1 MPLHI
6 ASVDDIRAGKT
17 TDVYFERTRH
27 VLEAEGRNPRVR
39 AEFVAKSLP
48 GDGPWGLLAG
58 VEECVAVLEGRAVT
72 VRSMAEGTPFR
83 PLQPVLEIEGP
94 YLEFGLLETAVLGLL
109 CQATGVATAAA
120 RCKKLAGERLVLS
133 FGARRLHPAISPMI
147 ERAAYIGGC
156 DGVSSLAAA
165 QLIRH
170 DPTGTIPHALILI
183 MGDTVD
189 AVRAFDRLIEP
200 GVPRVALIDTFQD
213 EKFEALRVAEA
224 LGEALA
230 GVRLDTPSSR
240 RGDFLQLLREVR
252 WELDLRGYRHVRIYV
267 SGGIG
272 EKEIEQLASVV
283 DGFGVGGA
291 IAAAPIVDF
300 SMDLVEIEGRPLAK
314 RGKWSGAKQVWRC
327 PRCGAD
333 ELLPLAEEGA
343 SCPCGGRRGPLLQPL
358 LVDGKLAAPL
368 PTPDAIREQ
377 ALRQVAAMG
386 TL

>member
-6 ASVDDIRAGKT
+6 ASFDDIRAGKT
-17 TDVYFERTRH
+17 TDVYFERTRR

-39 AEFVAKSLP
+39 AEFMAKALP
-48 GDGPWGLLAG
+48 HGWPWGLLAG
-58 VEECVAVLEGRAVT
+58 VEECVALLVGRAVT
-72 VRSMAEGTPFR
+72 VRAMAEGTPFR

-109 CQATGVATAAA
+109 CQATGIATAAA

-189 AVRAFDRLIEP
+189 AVRAFDRVIEP

-213 EKFEALRVAEA
+213 EKFEAVRVAEA

-252 WELDLRGYRHVRIYV
+252 WELDLRGFRHVRIYV

-272 EKEIEQLASVV
+272 EEEIQQLASVV
-283 DGFGVGGA
+283 DGFGVGGD

-327 PRCGAD
+327 PRCGVD
-333 ELLPLAEEGA
+333 EVLPLVEDGGP
-343 SCPCGGRRGPLLQPL
+343 CPCGGRREPLLQPL
-358 LVDGKLAAPL
+358 LIDGGLAAPL
-368 PTPDAIREQ
+368 PTPDAIRER